1 MSTAKINLRL
11 QRTVTLVAV
20 LLFFTKLAAWWITG
34 SVSILTDAL
43 ESTVNVV
50 AGFISLYS
58 LSVAAKPRDEDHP
71 YGHGKAE
78 FISAAVEGSMIA
90 IAGLIIIYESIK
102 GFMNPKPLGRLD
114 WGIILVAITAIINY
128 ITGWYCEKT
137 GKKNNSLAL
146 IASGKHLKTDTYTTI
161 GIIIGLILIYVTKWN
176 KLDSIVAMCF
186 ALFILYTGVG
196 IIRSSLEGIM
206 DKADVE
212 LLKKLVELLNKN
224 RPDNWIDLH
233 NIRIIKF
240 GSTLHLDA
248 HLTLPWYLN
257 MHEAHKEIDALSLLV
272 KNEFGESMEMFVHSD
287 GCLDFS
293 CTICS
298 KKDCAVRQ
306 HPQVEKIEWT
316 VANISSNEKHRSG
329 I

>member
-1 MSTAKINLRL
+1 MPELVPQNLHLHMPRL
-11 QRTVTLVAV
+11 FV
-20 LLFFTKLAAWWITG
+20 I
-34 SVSILTDAL
+34 
-43 ESTVNVV
+43 
-50 AGFISLYS
+50 
-58 LSVAAKPRDEDHP
+58 
-71 YGHGKAE
+71 
-78 FISAAVEGSMIA
+78 
-90 IAGLIIIYESIK
+90 
-102 GFMNPKPLGRLD
+102 
-114 WGIILVAITAIINY
+114 
-128 ITGWYCEKT
+128 
-137 GKKNNSLAL
+137 
-146 IASGKHLKTDTYTTI
+146 
-161 GIIIGLILIYVTKWN
+161 
-176 KLDSIVAMCF
+176 
-186 ALFILYTGVG
+186 
-196 IIRSSLEGIM
+196 
-206 DKADVE
+206 
-212 LLKKLVELLNKN
+212 LLNKN

-272 KNEFGESMEMFVHSD
+272 KNEFGESMEMFIHSD